1 MTGGGAVVFAGTCPD
16 CGKRVG
22 QSFPYVSEFLESPE
36 VRLFCAE
43 CAHPVL
49 AEKLTA
55 P

>member
-1 MTGGGAVVFAGTCPD
+1 MTGNGAVVFGGECPR
-16 CGKRVG
+16 CGRYATQG
-22 QSFPYVSEFLESPE
+22 FPYVSEFLESPE
-36 VRLFCAE
+36 VRLSCAE